1 MAKMQ
6 YKISKTEAKYN
17 IHGVDTWRV
26 LYKAE
31 PTPLQKSIGIRES
44 WLLASDKM
52 FYTEE
57 DAKKELNRLKGK
69 SKR

>member
-1 MAKMQ
+1 MSVRQ
-6 YKISKTEAKYN
+6 YKIHKTEAKYN

-31 PTPLQKSIGIRES
+31 PRFGIET
-44 WLLASDKM
+44 WLLASDKL

-57 DAKKELNRLKGK
+57 DAKKELKQLK
-69 SKR
+69 SK

>member
-1 MAKMQ
+1 MKQ

-17 IHGVDTWRV
+17 VHGVDTWRV

-31 PTPLQKSIGIRES
+31 PTPLQKSVGITES
-44 WLLASDKM
+44 WLLASDKLC
-52 FYTEE
+52 YTEE
-57 DAKKELNRLKGK
+57 EAKEELKQLKGK